1 MCHVC
6 HIYRHKNCINLVL
19 ITDKVKALRQEGQFH
34 ELSGMMETLHGLF
47 TEKKY
52 DFEESIQLLEK
63 SHSKTCEEINAL
75 HKKITDHLDHLQ
87 EETIKELDTFQA
99 TFKSSFHEDITHCS
113 ESVQTIKIAKED
125 WQKMQGKSEIL
136 HFVTYIKCLDH
147 TNKADSILQEKVV
160 EKDITFTF
168 QPDTTIDQ
176 RLSNMM
182 GLGKILSDVKQ
193 PTRRNITTDEQP
205 TQAEPNEE
213 NTSLTSSKQPDKAH
227 TISNMNN
234 TDQMLH
240 ILSSS
245 SKNSDFKANLTSDV
259 NDSDQVLHILSSS
272 SKKPGKANLTSD
284 VNDSDQVLHILSSS
298 SKQPDKAN
306 LTSDVNDSDQVLH
319 ILSSSSKNSDF
330 KTNLTSDV
338 NDSDEVLHPEN
349 ILSEKPSAGN
359 QSSDVKKSSPVS
371 SSYRLPDHRNEVINV
386 NKPEQLFIPKAVFRM
401 IAKTKYSVMVKSDR
415 ETCTISGISETDAGE
430 LVIIDNF
437 NNKAK
442 LLDKTFKVVAH
453 CYLPGS
459 PLSMCS
465 INSIASSLVAVAL
478 ESKTVHFIRVTNRLL
493 KRLVNERTLELKHA
507 CQGIAHHLGSLYI
520 TSGTALYHY
529 TVDGTQMMKMYENTS
544 EQRSVT
550 SCAVSP
556 SGDRIFVTNEVNNQL
571 VTLSR
576 DGKVLSTLTD
586 PALNWRGQ
594 LDLPGLHV
602 TNSGKVLV
610 CAGYNSAIIKLDTDG
625 RLTEVVT
632 DCLDK
637 PMSVYYSKISS
648 TLIVGMCYCD
658 NIIVMKDYLQL

>member
-306 LTSDVNDSDQVLH
+306 LTSDVNDSDQ
-319 ILSSSSKNSDF
+319 
-330 KTNLTSDV
+330 
-338 NDSDEVLHPEN
+338 VLHPEN